1 MKFFYSL
8 VTFGGL
14 FCSFFR
20 VAAAGDIIVCNGNT
34 QMSREF
40 AAEMYRQYYPVQRSR
55 ECDDVVG
62 EEAKYAA
69 EMAACQAG
77 LVFSWMTAGISVAG
91 CMAAVSV
98 LRGD

>member
-20 VAAAGDIIVCNGNT
+20 VAAAGDIIMCNGNT

-40 AAEMYRQYYPVQRSR
+40 AAEMYRQYPVQRSR
-55 ECDDVVG
+55 ECDDEVG
-62 EEAKYAA
+62 EEAKFGA
-69 EMAACQAG
+69 EIIACNIVGVGNTIA
-77 LVFSWMTAGISVAG
+77 
-91 CMAAVSV
+91 
-98 LRGD
+98 